1 MRRHSQNITFLSGN
15 LLALL
20 KSIRS
25 SNKKTCRRHF
35 LPFPC
40 QTKNSFCRN
49 NLPCSFTFTYEIV
62 LQLMYI
68 RVYSYYKYYIYENH
82 YQRTY
87 IREI

>member
-1 MRRHSQNITFLSGN
+1 MHAEQYAENFTFLSGN

-25 SNKKTCRRHF
+25 SNRKTWRRHF

-49 NLPCSFTFTYEIV
+49 SLPCSFTFTYENNITSFA
-62 LQLMYI
+62 LYNIFM
-68 RVYSYYKYYIYENH
+68 
-82 YQRTY
+82 
-87 IREI
+87 